1 MKILLVSKGDNGG
14 GTYWLAQAINK
25 HTQHKA
31 RSVRVLQSFI
41 QYPFDVLDPG
51 DEELAELCARAD
63 LVHCRDSF
71 DFLPESGQAK
81 IKVMTYTGMSYRRKC
96 SDLIRFC
103 RDRGWTVCV
112 STIDLTEY
120 HGKRQEPP
128 IWLPNPRE
136 DMQSR
141 AKKYEHFTVAHAPTV
156 RERKGTEV
164 VIQAF
169 KGLDAKLALIEGLTY
184 SQCVKRKRKCHA
196 LIDQFAW
203 GYGNNAIEAWAM
215 GMPVIG
221 GVMLEKYAD
230 VVLRTAGFLPY
241 IPAEETIDSIRAA
254 VQRAVDSPKW
264 AIERGRE
271 YFHAFHHA
279 PVVAQRAVEIYEAAL
294 S

>member
-1 MKILLVSKGDNGG
+1 MKILLASKGDNGG

-25 HTQHKA
+25 HTQHEA
-31 RSVRVLQSFI
+31 RSVRILQSFI
-41 QYPFDVLDPG
+41 KYPFDVLNPS
-51 DEELAELCARAD
+51 DEELANLCKWAD

-71 DFLPESGQAK
+71 DFLPEIGKGK
-81 IKVMTYTGMSYRRKC
+81 IWVMTYTGMSYRRKYG
-96 SDLIRFC
+96 DLIRFC

-120 HGKRQEPP
+120 HGKQQKPP
-128 IWLPNPRE
+128 VWLPNPRE

-141 AKKYEHFTVAHAPTV
+141 VKKHDRFTVAHAPTF
-156 RERKGTEV
+156 RERKGTET
-164 VIQAF
+164 ILQAF
-169 KGLDAKLALIEGLTY
+169 EGLSAKLELVEGLPY

-215 GMPVIG
+215 GQPVIG

-241 IPAEETIDSIRAA
+241 VPAEETVDSIRAA
-254 VQRAVDSPKW
+254 AQQVMDSPKW

-279 PVVAQRAVEIYEAAL
+279 PVVAKRAVEIYEAAL
-294 S
+294 